1 METSDQS
8 HLNAPASDRA
18 WRVAPLVFA
27 GIVFVGAFLIPVM
40 LVLAPLSLAV
50 SVAAYRRT
58 ERRGVLLGVG
68 LALALCLNIW
78 LVALIV
84 NLVLNG
90 R

>member
-27 GIVFVGAFLIPVM
+27 GIVFVAAILIPVS
-40 LVLAPLSLAV
+40 LVLAPLPLGV
-50 SVAAYRRT
+50 GVAAYRRT
-58 ERRGVLLGVG
+58 ERRGVLLWVG
-68 LALALCLNIW
+68 LALALWLNMW